1 MLEKNNKGTIRVK
14 TKKSALRKMSRDTA
28 RGEQLREKVYD
39 AVVKTLLKRR
49 SGEFTLDEI
58 ATQIG
63 ATKGIIYY
71 YFKSKGDMLYQLNN
85 YFFDFVSEALNPAT
99 IPPDLNA
106 QQKLETL
113 LRNYI
118 LVSCKHWQ
126 LANVLWS
133 DMALREMSSGQARGT
148 IKRRRDLIHH
158 IADLIAEMIQVK
170 LIEPVDPKVA
180 SLMVFGSMVY
190 VSTWYKQGGKLSP
203 EEVAD
208 YTVKM
213 VFKGLLNDNRCQ
225 TTQPTSDKV
234 V

>member
-1 MLEKNNKGTIRVK
+1 
-14 TKKSALRKMSRDTA
+14 MSRDTA

-85 YFFDFVSEALNPAT
+85 YFFDFIFEAINPSVVN
-99 IPPDLNA
+99 PDLNA
-106 QQKLETL
+106 RQKLEVL
-113 LRNYI
+113 LRNYV
-118 LVSCKHWQ
+118 LASCQHWR

-133 DMALREMSSGQARGT
+133 DMALREMSSSQARNI

-158 IADLIAEMIQVK
+158 IADQIDEMIQVK
-170 LIEPVDPKVA
+170 LIQPVDTKVA
-180 SLMVFGSMVY
+180 SLMVFGAMVY
-190 VSTWYKQGGKLSP
+190 VSTWYKKGGKLCP
-203 EEVAD
+203 QEVAD
-208 YTVKM
+208 YALKM
-213 VFKGLLNDNRCQ
+213 VFEGLLKNY
-225 TTQPTSDKV
+225 
-234 V
+234 

>member
-1 MLEKNNKGTIRVK
+1 MAEKKDKGTIHVK
-14 TKKSALRKMSRDTA
+14 TQKPAVRKLSRDTA
-28 RGEQLREKVYD
+28 KGEQLREKVYK

-85 YFFDFVSEALNPAT
+85 YFFDFIFEAINPAVVN
-99 IPPDLNA
+99 PDLNA
-106 QQKLETL
+106 RQKLEFL

-118 LVSCKHWQ
+118 LVACKHWQ
-126 LANVLWS
+126 LASVLWS
-133 DMALREMSSGQARGT
+133 DMALREMTSGQASGI

-158 IADLIAEMIQVK
+158 IADQIDEMIQVK
-170 LIEPVDPKVA
+170 LIQPVDTKVA
-180 SLMVFGSMVY
+180 SLMVFGAMVY
-190 VSTWYKQGGKLSP
+190 VSTWYKKGGTFRP
-203 EEVAD
+203 QEVAD

-213 VFKGLLNDNRCQ
+213 VFEGLLNNNQNPSC
-225 TTQPTSDKV
+225 
-234 V
+234 